1 MKDSRTKG
9 SATTLN
15 ATPPGT
21 MPHDVVMPRQCQS
34 SVRYYRVPLDAETN
48 GCWEE
53 QAALSRLR
61 ECQEDGPQL
70 YSDSILIHIWGS
82 ICEIAL

>member
-15 ATPPGT
+15 AAPPGT
-21 MPHDVVMPRQCQS
+21 KPHFVVMPCQCQP

-48 GCWEE
+48 GCREE
-53 QAALSRLR
+53 QAALNRLR
-61 ECQEDGPQL
+61 ECQGDRPQL
-70 YSDSILIHIWGS
+70 YSDSILIRIWGS